1 MAKINLTPEEKAG
14 LIEAIN
20 KGTEPKPDLLPKLFP
35 GMAEKFDV
43 KAIDRAKIPTLEY
56 AGKRSKAAILAE
68 AGAGIGAAPLQ
79 TVRCFGNAKNGEW
92 KNLIVQGD
100 NLQFLKTCY
109 KNVDPLIKNKV
120 KGKVKLIYI
129 DPPFATESDFG
140 GKDGERSY
148 SDKVATAEFIESLRE
163 RLIYH
168 RELLADDGSIYMH
181 LDQKMSHYA
190 KIIMDEVFGRSCFL
204 NEIIW
209 KRTYAHSDAKQYGVI
224 HDTILYYSI
233 GRRRT
238 WNVIRTA
245 PDQEYIETFFDQ
257 VEEETGRRYA
267 RVYLTAAGVTK
278 EGESGKPWRGIDPK
292 SKGRHWAY
300 HPNMLE
306 EFEKQN
312 RIHWPKK
319 GVPRLKN
326 YADEHEGVTLQ
337 DLWID
342 IRKIHNQSPELIGY
356 PTQKPESLIE
366 RIILASSNPGD
377 LVMDL
382 FGGSGT
388 TAVVAEKL
396 DRRWITCDF
405 GKHAIYTVQKRIL
418 NIADSKKLGT
428 KEMEDETR
436 CAKCRSI
443 IEESANYK
451 KCSEC
456 QTLVKKVNKPI
467 NDKYDKKP
475 KPFCVVSSGAYD
487 FSHIMDLRKHKETY
501 VDFVLGLFGLA
512 RDEEKTKK
520 YKLANIYAVKDNHPV
535 EVYPVWDDQFL
546 KQVKIDEAYLRGIIA
561 QAGGRLKGEY
571 YIITPES
578 CTNVGDT
585 TLKNQDG
592 KDIHFQMLTF
602 PYKVLEDISRNF
614 VLQEQPSSQANVNN
628 LITSTAFYFNED
640 VKIAV
645 KRTSNGLKL
654 TKFETKILDKE
665 GKMFPGYSGL
675 AMLLVD
681 LDYEA
686 GKPFDMDKT
695 VFATDIAD
703 DGSIILEDL
712 TKSVGLIA
720 IDKHGNESKPYNLE

>member
-20 KGTEPKPDLLPKLFP
+20 KGVEPTPDLLPKLFP

-43 KAIDRAKIPTLEY
+43 KALDRAKIPTLEY

-68 AGAGIGAAPLQ
+68 GGAGIGAAPLQ
-79 TVRCFGNAKNGEW
+79 TVRCFGEAKNGEW

-109 KNVDPLIKNKV
+109 RNVDPLIKNKV
-120 KGKVKLIYI
+120 KGKVKLICI
-129 DPPFATESDFG
+129 DPPFATKSDFCS
-140 GKDGERSY
+140 KEGERSY
-148 SDKVATAEFIESLRE
+148 SDKVDTAEFIEALRE
-163 RLIYH
+163 RLIYQY
-168 RELLADDGSIYMH
+168 ELLAEDGSIYMH
-181 LDQKMSHYA
+181 LDNKMSHYA
-190 KIIMDEVFGRSCFL
+190 KVMMDEVFGKDNFR
-204 NEIIW
+204 NEIFVSRIKKNVNEYEQANSLNVDLDNILFYSKTQNTKIYLPRIESDKEPRW
-209 KRTYAHSDAKQYGVI
+209 HSFEA
-224 HDTILYYSI
+224 SE
-233 GRRRT
+233 
-238 WNVIRTA
+238 IRTGMDYDLFGFKPKTGNHWRWSYERA
-245 PDQEYIETFFDQ
+245 QQAIEDGLLRANPKTGKPEY
-257 VEEETGRRYA
+257 
-267 RVYLTAAGVTK
+267 LVTK
-278 EGESGKPWRGIDPK
+278 D
-292 SKGRHWAY
+292 
-300 HPNMLE
+300 
-306 EFEKQN
+306 FEILGTNWSSLTGYSFKYN
-312 RIHWPKK
+312 
-319 GVPRLKN
+319 
-326 YADEHEGVTLQ
+326 
-337 DLWID
+337 
-342 IRKIHNQSPELIGY
+342 Y
-356 PTQKPESLIE
+356 PTEKAEALLE

-377 LVMDL
+377 LVMDI

-388 TAVVAEKL
+388 TAAVAEKL
-396 DRRWITCDF
+396 GRRWITCDF
-405 GKHAIYTVQKRIL
+405 GKHAIYTMQRRMLRIGE
-418 NIADSKKLGT
+418 SKAL
-428 KEMEDETR
+428 MDEQDKSR
-436 CAKCRSI
+436 KVI
-443 IEESANYK
+443 VKKGEPYK
-451 KCSEC
+451 KAP
-456 QTLVKKVNKPI
+456 KK
-467 NDKYDKKP
+467 
-475 KPFCVVSSGAYD
+475 FSVVSSGAYD
-487 FSHIMDLRKHKETY
+487 FSHVMDLRKHKETY
-501 VDFVLGLFGLA
+501 IDFVLGLFSLV

-645 KRTSNGLKL
+645 KCTNNGLKI

-686 GKPFDMDKT
+686 SKPFDMDKT

-720 IDKHGNESKPYNLE
+720 IDKHGNESKPYHLE

>member
-35 GMAEKFDV
+35 GTAEKFDV
-43 KAIDRAKIPTLEY
+43 QALDRAKIPTLEY

-68 AGAGIGAAPLQ
+68 GGAGIGAAPLQ
-79 TVRCFGNAKNGEW
+79 TVRCFDEAKNGEW

-109 KNVDPLIKNKV
+109 RNVDPLIKNKV
-120 KGKVKLIYI
+120 KGKVKLICI
-129 DPPFATESDFG
+129 DPPFATKSDFG
-140 GKDGERSY
+140 SKEGERSY
-148 SDKVATAEFIESLRE
+148 SDKVDTAEFIEGLRE
-163 RLIYH
+163 RLIYM
-168 RELLADDGSIYMH
+168 RELLADDGSIYVH
-181 LDQKMSHYA
+181 LDQKMSHYV
-190 KIIMDEVFGRSCFL
+190 KIIMDEVFGKDNFR
-204 NEIIW
+204 NEIRW
-209 KRTYAHSDAKQYGVI
+209 RRQPVRGAK
-224 HDTILYYSI
+224 
-233 GRRRT
+233 
-238 WNVIRTA
+238 A
-245 PDQEYIETFFDQ
+245 
-257 VEEETGRRYA
+257 TGGQYA
-267 RVYLTAAGVTK
+267 RNSDSIMFYSKSSKWCWNGAYKTYDEKFIKTKFRPDESGRLFRDCDLGDYSEDSIKEFERQGKIYLTSSGK
-278 EGESGKPWRGIDPK
+278 KRLIRFLDEEKGESLGDI
-292 SKGRHWAY
+292 
-300 HPNMLE
+300 
-306 EFEKQN
+306 
-312 RIHWPKK
+312 
-319 GVPRLKN
+319 
-326 YADEHEGVTLQ
+326 
-337 DLWID
+337 WID
-342 IRKIHNQSPELIGY
+342 IPEVNSMAEERCDY
-356 PTQKPESLIE
+356 PTQKPEALLE
-366 RIILASSNPGD
+366 RIILASSNSGD
-377 LVMDL
+377 LVMDI

-388 TAVVAEKL
+388 AAAVAEKL
-396 DRRWITCDF
+396 GRRWITCDF
-405 GKHAIYTVQKRIL
+405 GKHAIYTMQRRMLRIGE
-418 NIADSKKLGT
+418 SKAL
-428 KEMEDETR
+428 MDEQD
-436 CAKCRSI
+436 KSGKVI
-443 IEESANYK
+443 VKKGEPYK
-451 KCSEC
+451 KAP
-456 QTLVKKVNKPI
+456 KK
-467 NDKYDKKP
+467 
-475 KPFCVVSSGAYD
+475 FSVVSSGAYD
-487 FSHIMDLRKHKETY
+487 FSHVMDLRKHKETY
-501 VDFVLGLFGLA
+501 IDFVLGLFSLV

-535 EVYPVWDDQFL
+535 EVYPVWNDQFL

-645 KRTSNGLKL
+645 KRTSNGLKI

-695 VFATDIAD
+695 VFATDIAE
-703 DGSIILEDL
+703 DGSIILEGL

>member
-20 KGTEPKPDLLPKLFP
+20 KGVEPKPDLLPKLFP
-35 GMAEKFDV
+35 GTAEKFDV
-43 KAIDRAKIPTLEY
+43 NALDRAKIPTLEY

-68 AGAGIGAAPLQ
+68 AHAGIGAAPLQ
-79 TVRCFGNAKNGEW
+79 TVRCFGETKNGKW

-109 KNVDPLIKNKV
+109 RNVDPLIKNKV
-120 KGKVKLIYI
+120 KGKVKLICI
-129 DPPFATESDFG
+129 DPPFATKSDFG

-148 SDKVATAEFIESLRE
+148 SDKVDTAEFIEALRE
-163 RLIYH
+163 RVIYQ
-168 RELLADDGSIYMH
+168 RELLDEDGSIYVH
-181 LDQKMSHYA
+181 LDNKMSHYA
-190 KIIMDEVFGRSCFL
+190 KVMMDEVFGKDNFR
-204 NEIIW
+204 NEIFVSRIKKNVNEYEQANSLNVDLDNILFYSKTQNTKIYLPKAESNKEPRW
-209 KRTYAHSDAKQYGVI
+209 HAFDAPEFRNGMDYEIFG
-224 HDTILYYSI
+224 
-233 GRRRT
+233 
-238 WNVIRTA
+238 N
-245 PDQEYIETFFDQ
+245 
-257 VEEETGRRYA
+257 
-267 RVYLTAAGVTK
+267 
-278 EGESGKPWRGIDPK
+278 KPP
-292 SKGRHWAY
+292 SGRHWMWERSRTIKAI
-300 HPNMLE
+300 E
-306 EFEKQN
+306 EGK
-312 RIHWPKK
+312 
-319 GVPRLKN
+319 
-326 YADEHEGVTLQ
+326 
-337 DLWID
+337 
-342 IRKIHNQSPELIGY
+342 IRKNPRTGKPEYLVTKDFEILGTNWSNLTGYSFKYNY
-356 PTQKPESLIE
+356 PTEKAEALLE

-377 LVMDL
+377 LVMDI

-388 TAVVAEKL
+388 TAAVAEKL
-396 DRRWITCDF
+396 GRRWVTCDF
-405 GKHAIYTVQKRIL
+405 GKHSIYTMQRRMLRIGE
-418 NIADSKKLGT
+418 SKAL
-428 KEMEDETR
+428 MDELD
-436 CAKCRSI
+436 KSGKVI
-443 IEESANYK
+443 VKKGEPYK
-451 KCSEC
+451 KAP
-456 QTLVKKVNKPI
+456 KK
-467 NDKYDKKP
+467 
-475 KPFCVVSSGAYD
+475 FSVVSSGAYD
-487 FSHIMDLRKHKETY
+487 FSHVMDLRKHKETY
-501 VDFVLGLFGLA
+501 IDFVLGLFSLV

-645 KRTSNGLKL
+645 KPTSNGLKI

-686 GKPFDMDKT
+686 SKPFDMDKT

-703 DGSIILEDL
+703 DGSIILECLD
-712 TKSVGLIA
+712 KNIGLIA